1 MDKRPLWFPIV
12 MVCAIGLLLTLFLL
26 RLNLGGDAERT
37 PLNDTVG
44 PLMENT
50 RTFRLARHCVVIV
63 YSYANATYISIKDTA
78 AEGSG
83 VVLTPKQFHHL
94 RRQIPSIA
102 KAVGEFRH
110 GQMS

>member
-1 MDKRPLWFPIV
+1 MA
-12 MVCAIGLLLTLFLL
+12 CAIGLLLTLLLL
-26 RLNLGGDAERT
+26 RLNLGGGDGRI

-44 PLMENT
+44 PLMENM

-63 YSYANATYISIKDTA
+63 YSYANATYINIKDTA
-78 AEGSG
+78 AGSG

-102 KAVGEFRH
+102 KAVGELRH
-110 GQMS
+110 GQMV